1 MSAPRRPTSAPNLL
15 ALFCTALLAAGC
27 GGDGGDSSADA
38 SRSDAGPP
46 PLDTATVTGQPDQLE
61 YAPELGVDLD
71 SMQHQQS
78 GLYVRD
84 LAEGDGATASPG
96 DTVVVHYTGWLP
108 NGRKFDGSRERGEP
122 AAFPLS
128 QGGLIAGW
136 LQGVSGM
143 REGGRR
149 LLVLPPDLAY
159 GEQGSGPIPPNA
171 VLVFDIELLEVR

>member
-1 MSAPRRPTSAPNLL
+1 MNAKRSTL
-15 ALFCTALLAAGC
+15 AVALAVLLAACG
-27 GGDGGDSSADA
+27 GGDGGDASAQQDA
-38 SRSDAGPP
+38 ADAGPP
-46 PLDTATVTGQPDQLE
+46 PLDTAAVTGEPDQLE

-71 SMQHQQS
+71 SMRRAES
-78 GLYVRD
+78 GLYVRVIR
-84 LAEGDGATASPG
+84 EGTGTAATPG

-108 NGRKFDGSRERGEP
+108 NGRTFDSSRERGEP
-122 AAFPLS
+122 TAFPLA
-128 QGGLIAGW
+128 QGGLIPGW

-159 GEQGSGPIPPNA
+159 GSEGTGPIPPNA

>member
-1 MSAPRRPTSAPNLL
+1 MSAPSRI
-15 ALFCTALLAAGC
+15 ALVLTVLLAAGC
-27 GGDGGDSSADA
+27 GGDGGDTDADA
-38 SRSDAGPP
+38 SRSESGPP
-46 PLDTATVTGQPDQLE
+46 PLDTAAVTGQPDQLQ
-61 YAPELGVDLD
+61 YAPELGVTLD
-71 SMQHQQS
+71 SMRREDS
-78 GLYVRD
+78 GLYVRI
-84 LAEGDGATASPG
+84 LAEGDGPTASPG

-122 AAFPLS
+122 ATFPLS

-143 REGGRR
+143 RAGGRR